1 MADKADI
8 AALFQ
13 IRWYHPEVFKAPQ
26 RRKSFR
32 TSQLSYL
39 GGAGRSSIGASKT
52 TKASI
57 ASYAELSPF
66 EES

>member
-32 TSQLSYL
+32 TSQLS
-39 GGAGRSSIGASKT
+39 
-52 TKASI
+52 
-57 ASYAELSPF
+57 
-66 EES
+66 